1 MQISPRARIGA
12 WLESEAKQNRGW
24 RLQLSC
30 DLFLNKILQYA
41 AYFQPLQLM
50 RENAIR
56 LNYRRGVSSRIFP
69 KGVKAL
75 FLSLFFFNCHIIS
88 CPRAFSHGRI
98 ANINQGWQI
107 SKAMATNEAVHAAN
121 NFDGL

>member
-1 MQISPRARIGA
+1 
-12 WLESEAKQNRGW
+12 
-24 RLQLSC
+24 
-30 DLFLNKILQYA
+30 
-41 AYFQPLQLM
+41 M

-69 KGVKAL
+69 KGAKAL
-75 FLSLFFFNCHIIS
+75 FLSLFFFNCNIIS

-98 ANINQGWQI
+98 AKINQGWQI